1 MKTDQKRNNSSKL
14 NSGIFHYALETF
26 SQLPH
31 YVMYLLKW
39 LGCQNKQTGRKRERE
54 NPKKQSENNQKK
66 EEKEA
71 TWLLNNGQVQIMQ
84 NYFQ

>member
-1 MKTDQKRNNSSKL
+1 MSCTYLSDWAAKTNRQ
-14 NSGIFHYALETF
+14 GE
-26 SQLPH
+26 
-31 YVMYLLKW
+31 
-39 LGCQNKQTGRKRERE
+39 RERE